1 MKVLIIWRLLTVG
14 GVNAGWRNRSIY
26 FKKHGIQT
34 EFLYTTDHGGLHIME
49 DVAPV
54 YLTKDKK
61 EIIKIIQDNAY
72 DAIIVVDTAAAYKW
86 IHKSKLSRSCD
97 YRSTYSR
104 ANKAET
110 TLKNI

>member
-1 MKVLIIWRLLTVG
+1 MKVLVIWRLLTVG

-54 YLTKDKK
+54 YLTKDEH
-61 EIIKIIQDNAY
+61 EIIKIIRNNHMMPLLLL
-72 DAIIVVDTAAAYKW
+72 TR
-86 IHKSKLSRSCD
+86 LC
-97 YRSTYSR
+97 
-104 ANKAET
+104 
-110 TLKNI
+110 L